1 MFSSCSGGD
10 AVGYLLSCNI
20 PCFSGESVRA
30 NLYFMDTPMMYA
42 VVALLAGAAAG
53 YVFRDKKGKTL
64 ANTAEARAEE
74 ILKKAKLEEERLVA
88 AAKTQEQT
96 IVQAART
103 AEQQLLL
110 DAREKAIK
118 VVEDGKIELAKH
130 EAEMK
135 EAQTRIIDR
144 ERRFDETLLDFENK
158 KTKLEAEKE
167 QIVVAKTEVQK
178 LHDDAFLKLQTVAGM
193 TKDTASE
200 ELFRRIEE
208 TEKDALLSRIRK
220 MDQIT
225 EDEMEAKAR
234 RMLSLAISK
243 FASSQV
249 VDATTTFVDLPSDD
263 MKGRII
269 GREGRNIKTLEHL
282 TGCELIIDDTPNSIT
297 ISGFSPVRRQV
308 AKHALEMLL
317 KDGRIQPAKI
327 EEAIN
332 TAKQDLAKEM
342 RKAGE
347 DALYELGIPVPS
359 IDPKLIAILGRLKFR
374 TSYGQNVLQ
383 HSIEVARLSGMLA
396 EELGADVFI
405 CKKGGLFHDIGKA
418 VDHDMQ
424 GSHPQIGYNIM
435 KKFGFPEELCYQSI
449 AHHED
454 KPRTLEGVIV
464 KAADAISGARP
475 GARRNSLEEYL
486 QRLQDLE
493 TTASGFPGVEKVYA
507 IQAGREV
514 RVFVEPGKV
523 DDLSAYQLARD
534 IAKKIEADLT
544 YPGEVRVTIIR
555 ETRVT
560 EYAR

>member
-1 MFSSCSGGD
+1 MPAPLIPGFFWLFPILAIGIGL
-10 AVGYLLSCNI
+10 ALGYFL
-20 PCFSGESVRA
+20 RA
-30 NLYFMDTPMMYA
+30 NHGKH
-42 VVALLAGAAAG
+42 LA
-53 YVFRDKKGKTL
+53 D
-64 ANTAEARAEE
+64 TAEARAEE
-74 ILKKAKLEEERLVA
+74 LLKKAKSEEERIVRE
-88 AAKTQEQT
+88 AKAQESS
-96 IVQAART
+96 IVQAARAT
-103 AEQQLLL
+103 EQQVLLE
-110 DAREKAIK
+110 AKTRAMQVI
-118 VVEDGKIELAKH
+118 EDGKKEIEKRETA
-130 EAEMK
+130 MRD
-135 EAQTRIIDR
+135 AQARIIDR
-144 ERRFDETLLDFENK
+144 ERRFDETLLEFENK
-158 KTKLEAEKE
+158 KTKLEEDKEKL
-167 QIVVAKTEVQK
+167 VAAKDAVAALHTE
-178 LHDDAFLKLQTVAGM
+178 AFAKLQTVAGM
-193 TKDTASE
+193 TREAATES
-200 ELFRRIEE
+200 LFQRIEE
-208 TEKDALLSRIRK
+208 EEKDALLSRIRK
-220 MDQIT
+220 MDQIS
-225 EDEMEAKAR
+225 EDEVEAKAR
-234 RMLSLAISK
+234 KVLSLAISK

-269 GREGRNIKTLEHL
+269 GKEGRNIKTLEHL

-308 AKHALEMLL
+308 AKRALEMLL
-317 KDGRIQPAKI
+317 KDGRIQPARI

-332 TAKQDLAKEM
+332 TAKQELAKEM
-342 RKAGE
+342 KKAGE

-359 IDPKLIAILGRLKFR
+359 IDPKLVAILGRLKFR

-383 HSIEVARLSGMLA
+383 HSIEVARLSGMMA

-424 GSHPQIGYNIM
+424 GAHPQIGYNIM
-435 KKFGFPEELCYQSI
+435 KKFGFSEELCYQSI

-475 GARRNSLEEYL
+475 GARRNSVEEYL

-493 TTASGFPGVEKVYA
+493 MTASGFPGVEKAYA

-523 DDLSAYQLARD
+523 DDYAAYQLARD
-534 IAKKIEADLT
+534 IAKKIENDLT

-555 ETRVT
+555 ETRVV